1 MQTQATIIITG
12 LYQRPSMSDDI
23 LLCTPLR
30 RTRRIKLV
38 LLTRLMK
45 KLDNGGYE
53 ALMHFLKT
61 FDISKYDL
69 SVRMDTE
76 ALRDQ
81 KIKTATA
88 DKGPRGW
95 LINFLH
101 EGQLPFIGVVDCND
115 ETVAP
120 AVRKD
125 DSGNVVFNAN
135 GVITYDDADLVR
147 NCIMFR
153 VSLRQTYAKS
163 IIKLDEVEPR
173 AFGLN
178 FSSFFPELDDCGKI
192 IMINNM
198 RRVKNVLDEGKS
210 KGSARERVKY
220 VYNSEIVSMLRR
232 KMMNAVGWVRNRLG

>member
-1 MQTQATIIITG
+1 
-12 LYQRPSMSDDI
+12 
-23 LLCTPLR
+23 
-30 RTRRIKLV
+30 
-38 LLTRLMK
+38 
-45 KLDNGGYE
+45 
-53 ALMHFLKT
+53 MHFFKT

-69 SVRMDTE
+69 SVGMDTE

-135 GVITYDDADLVR
+135 GVITYDDADLVGDYYH
-147 NCIMFR
+147 
-153 VSLRQTYAKS
+153 VSKTKLRQTYAKS
-163 IIKLDEVEPR
+163 ISKKLDEVEPR

-210 KGSARERVKY
+210 KGSARERVNIYKIRKLS
-220 VYNSEIVSMLRR
+220 VCR